1 VKRRQ
6 FIVALGGVAATWP
19 VAARA
24 QQPAK
29 LPTTGFLVP
38 GTPESHGKWVAAFAQ
53 RLSELGWI
61 EGRTVAIEYRWAE
74 GRNERMAE
82 IAAEFVRLKVDVI
95 VTSGNGAI
103 ASRQATSVI
112 PIVFAAYGDPVADG
126 IVASLARPGGN
137 VTGLTVQSTAEIAG
151 KRLDL
156 LREVVP
162 GFRRLSIMAN
172 VGRLAYQHE
181 LGELQAAV
189 SRFGLEATILEIRRA
204 EDIAPAFEAVK
215 NRTDALYVFS
225 EPLTNANRVK
235 INTLAL
241 GARIPTIFGFREFV
255 DAGGLMSYGPN
266 FADLFQHA
274 ADFVDKILRGA
285 KPADLP
291 VQQPTKFDLIVNLTT
306 AKALGLSI
314 PESFLLR
321 ADEVMNEAA
330 RVFRPCR
337 ICHGHVAARS
347 ARATTRKNSSHRNSG
362 DGVVIVERE
371 KSRRTAARLARIR
384 VRRKPELYSGIPVG
398 RWRCRTVSGPR

>member
-1 VKRRQ
+1 MKRRE
-6 FIVALGGVAATWP
+6 FITLLGGAAAATWP
-19 VAARA
+19 LAARA
-24 QQPAK
+24 QQPPR
-29 LPTTGFLVP
+29 LPTIGFLVP

-61 EGRTVAIEYRWAE
+61 EGRTVAVEYRWAE

-103 ASRQATSVI
+103 ASKQATSVV
-112 PIVFAAYGDPVADG
+112 PIVFAAYNDPIGVG
-126 IVASLARPGGN
+126 LITSLAQPGGN
-137 VTGLTVQSTAEIAG
+137 VTGLTVQPTAELAG

-162 GFRRLSIMAN
+162 GFRRLSILAN
-172 VGRLAYQHE
+172 VGSRAYQQE
-181 LGELQAAV
+181 IGEIQAAV

-204 EDIAPAFEAVK
+204 EEIAPAFETVK

-225 EPLTNANRVK
+225 EPLMNANLVK

-241 GARIPTIFGFREFV
+241 DARIPTIFGFREFV

-266 FADLFQHA
+266 FADLFRHA
-274 ADFVDKILRGA
+274 ADLVDKILRGT

-291 VQQPTKFDLIVNLTT
+291 VQQPTKFDLIINLTT

-321 ADEVMNEAA
+321 ADEVIE
-330 RVFRPCR
+330 
-337 ICHGHVAARS
+337 
-347 ARATTRKNSSHRNSG
+347 
-362 DGVVIVERE
+362 
-371 KSRRTAARLARIR
+371 
-384 VRRKPELYSGIPVG
+384 
-398 RWRCRTVSGPR
+398 